1 MMSTL
6 LQALVSG
13 LAIGGV
19 YALIALSF
27 SITFTTTTSLN
38 FGQGEF
44 VGIGAF
50 LGVTVLYVIA
60 TMAGEAVSFDS
71 LPAATSNG
79 FTYPAAALVVTLLF
93 GVLGILLFVLAVR
106 PFAGKTGMNWV
117 MSTIG
122 FGIILQSIGLAI
134 WGPAPVNLPS
144 PLGDDVIRIA
154 GAGVRPQEILVL
166 IVALV
171 LMIGLDVLMRRTRV
185 GKGMR
190 AVAANPQAA
199 ALMGIDVSRMM
210 LGAFA
215 LSAALAGLAG
225 LLAAPIA
232 SASLFLGLGIALK
245 AFSGA
250 IVGGLD
256 NPRGCIL
263 GGFVLGLLE
272 SGVALWN
279 AQWREIVIFVL
290 IILVLALRPN
300 GLFGARSLDKV

>member
-50 LGVTVLYVIA
+50 MGVTVLYVIA
-60 TMAGEAVSFDS
+60 TMAGETVSFDS

-79 FTYPAAALVVTLLF
+79 FTYPAAALVVTVLF

-122 FGIILQSIGLAI
+122 FGIILQSIGLAV

-199 ALMGIDVSRMM
+199 ALMGIDVSSMM
-210 LGAFA
+210 IGAFA

-290 IILVLALRPN
+290 IILVLAVKPN